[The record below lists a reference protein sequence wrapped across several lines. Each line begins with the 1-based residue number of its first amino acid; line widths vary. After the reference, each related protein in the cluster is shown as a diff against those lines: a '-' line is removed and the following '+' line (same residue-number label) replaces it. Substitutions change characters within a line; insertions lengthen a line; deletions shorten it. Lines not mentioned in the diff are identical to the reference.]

1 MRSHYNNCAIS
12 ECCINIIKEGG
23 GGVLVMIS
31 EYTFTLSVYFYLL
44 RCKAKDN

>member
-23 GGVLVMIS
+23 GGVGDDI
-31 EYTFTLSVYFYLL
+31 
-44 RCKAKDN
+44 